1 MILVLLP
8 ENVSNPWAHVIIL
21 PQSTKYL
28 VLQVSLYLTKDGFES
43 KC

>member
-1 MILVLLP
+1 MILVLFQ
-8 ENVSNPWAHVIIL
+8 ENVSNSWAHVIIL

-28 VLQVSLYLTKDGFES
+28 VLQLPLYLTKDGFES

>member
-1 MILVLLP
+1 MILLLFP
-8 ENVSNPWAHVIIL
+8 ENVSKPWAHVILL

-28 VLQVSLYLTKDGFES
+28 VLQVPLYLTKDGFES